1 MSIKLG
7 TLWRFIR
14 RALLQLSRVTS
25 SQSAQKDP
33 AYNSYFTGEKT
44 DPQPNNLLDRYRV
57 DSCRNEDS
65 NSSALSGLNPIG
77 FY

>member
-25 SQSAQKDP
+25 SQSAQKDL

-44 DPQPNNLLDRYRV
+44 DPQ
-57 DSCRNEDS
+57 
-65 NSSALSGLNPIG
+65 AK
-77 FY
+77 